1 VTSPRSS
8 EAPFQTLFAEARAAL
23 AAAPQEPLG
32 ELRTPRRVLGIAR
45 PPRIV
50 RVGDAWHLGVLLIGA
65 DAVYATGDI
74 VRARAEAPRGFTA
87 ESQRARAELAAAAR
101 RGGFAEG
108 EAVHVGWRM
117 LPPGALAEGEASGP
131 LAVREGVPS
140 VRWSASGGWTPLKRY
155 LDERIA
161 LLLEPPPGA

>member
-1 VTSPRSS
+1 MGPSPS
-8 EAPFQTLFAEARAAL
+8 EASFQTVFAAARIAL

-32 ELRTPRRVLGIAR
+32 ELRTPRRVLGLAR
-45 PPRIV
+45 ASRII
-50 RVGDAWHLGVLLIGA
+50 RVGQAWHLGVLLIGA

-87 ESQRARAELAAAAR
+87 ESQRVRAELAAAAR

-117 LPPGALAEGEASGP
+117 LQPDALAEGEASGP
-131 LAVREGVPS
+131 LALREGVPS
-140 VRWSASGGWTPLKRY
+140 VRWSASGGWMPLSRY

>member
-1 VTSPRSS
+1 MTSPSS
-8 EAPFQTLFAEARAAL
+8 SDAPFQTLLAAARAAL
-23 AAAPQEPLG
+23 AAAPQEALG
-32 ELRTPRRVLGIAR
+32 EMRTPRRMLGMAR
-45 PPRIV
+45 ASRII
-50 RVGDAWHLGVLLIGA
+50 RVGQAWHLGVLLIGA

-117 LPPGALAEGEASGP
+117 LHPDALAEGEASGP
-131 LAVREGVPS
+131 LALREGVPS
-140 VRWSASGGWTPLKRY
+140 VRWSASGGWMPLRSY

-161 LLLEPPPGA
+161 LLLEPPTGA

>member
-1 VTSPRSS
+1 MTPPGAF

-23 AAAPQEPLG
+23 VAAPQEPLG
-32 ELRTPRRVLGIAR
+32 ELRTPRRVLGVAR
-45 PPRIV
+45 APRIV
-50 RVGDAWHLGVLLIGA
+50 RVVTAWHLGALLIGA

-74 VRARAEAPRGFTA
+74 VRARAEAPRGYTA
-87 ESQRARAELAAAAR
+87 ESQRARAALAAAAR

-117 LPPGALAEGEASGP
+117 LHPDALAEGEASGP
-131 LAVREGVPS
+131 LALREGVPS
-140 VRWSASGGWTPLKRY
+140 VRWSASGGWMPLDRY

-161 LLLEPPPGA
+161 LLLVPPPGA

>member
-1 VTSPRSS
+1 MTSPSSS
-8 EAPFQTLFAEARAAL
+8 EAPFQTLFADARAVL

-32 ELRTPRRVLGIAR
+32 ELRTPRRVLGMSRA
-45 PPRIV
+45 PRIV
-50 RVGDAWHLGVLLIGA
+50 RVGGAWHLGVLLIGA

-87 ESQRARAELAAAAR
+87 ESQRTRAELAAAAR

-117 LPPGALAEGEASGP
+117 LQPGALAEGEASGP
-131 LAVREGVPS
+131 LALRDGIPS
-140 VRWSASGGWTPLKRY
+140 VRWSAAGGWMPLRRY

-161 LLLEPPPGA
+161 LLLEPPSGA